1 MLPSPANIFLRNTPC
16 ATVTTTWRKLR
27 QRWDDNYGRK
37 ACCTELRLTI
47 VLPDDHCLEDEAVG
61 ETVEDA
67 AGTGAPLP
75 AVSEPNPSLLSDPA
89 SIFPVGL
96 KPFLS

>member
-1 MLPSPANIFLRNTPC
+1 MKRCQGLA
-16 ATVTTTWRKLR
+16 
-27 QRWDDNYGRK
+27 G
-37 ACCTELRLTI
+37 ELAGGA
-47 VLPDDHCLEDEAVG
+47 E
-61 ETVEDA
+61 EDA

-75 AVSEPNPSLLSDPA
+75 AVPEPNPSLLSDNA